1 MAILAVLTG
10 WLASRLVLLF
20 HDDRI
25 PTVALVALALAQ
37 AGWILLLLGIDAPS
51 LVSALGVVA
60 LLVIEERVIPQ
71 SHINEGRLL
80 VLIIV
85 LVCTFLLRHQFGSSV
100 ATYVSLHAGDRVLW
114 VICGL
119 LLSANEANLAIR
131 SIFHSF
137 NLEPQVKSDDTVHLD
152 TREYNAGRVIGILER
167 WLMYAVL
174 VVSQNYNVIA
184 IIIAAKGFAR
194 FRDMDNREFAEYVL
208 IGTLASTLLTIV
220 IAQGVMLFGHLPTVT
235 N

>member
-1 MAILAVLTG
+1 MAILVVLAG

-20 HDDRI
+20 HDDRL
-25 PTVALVALALAQ
+25 PTLWLVLLALVQ
-37 AGWILLLLGIDAPS
+37 AGWLLLILGIDAAS
-51 LVSALGVVA
+51 IVFALAVVA
-60 LLVIEERVIPQ
+60 LLGTEERIIPT

-85 LVCTFLLRHQFGSSV
+85 LVGTFMMRHQFGSPV
-100 ATYVSLHAGDRVLW
+100 ATYVSVYAGDRVLW

-137 NLEPQVKSDDTVHLD
+137 NLEPQVRSDDEVHLD

-167 WLMYAVL
+167 WLMFAVL

-220 IAQGVMLFGHLPTVT
+220 IAQGVMLFGQLPTMS